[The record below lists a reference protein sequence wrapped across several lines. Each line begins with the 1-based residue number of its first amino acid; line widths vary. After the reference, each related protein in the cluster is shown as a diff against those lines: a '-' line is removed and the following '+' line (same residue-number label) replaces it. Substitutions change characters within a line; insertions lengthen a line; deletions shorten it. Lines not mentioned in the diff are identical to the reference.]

1 MDQDVSMKRFVD
13 DIVMIVE
20 SEGVKINV
28 YIYIFKYIYRCLFVF
43 VCLYFLPVY

>member
-28 YIYIFKYIYRCLFVF
+28 YIYI
-43 VCLYFLPVY
+43 